1 MTDLPASVRP
11 ILRRLSR
18 RVAVGLFL
26 EIWPRW
32 AVISFLVAGTAALI
46 CRIFFAGAAAFLPW
60 LWLVPILS
68 GIPALYLCV
77 RRAYRQSEIVAL
89 ADWLSGGHG
98 TLLTLFEKQDPA
110 WSNAPAL
117 ETLSQVALPRLKP
130 WRKLGPVLAAALFLS
145 VALFVPQRALTG
157 PRNTVLANDVVA
169 DLKAT
174 LEELK
179 KENLLT
185 PEEETKLEQE
195 VERIRKD
202 SLERM
207 DASSWE
213 AADSLREQVAAELK
227 EKQDAMQ
234 WAQESL
240 TRYAQASQSGS
251 PPSDGMSQE
260 LAQAL
265 EKLAKSGMLSNA
277 PAEIR
282 QFLGSGENGES
293 ASKMRL
299 PKDPRELR
307 NLAAALGRFLGE
319 NGERLAQAG
328 RLARAGGRF
337 NPGDFPEFSWEESE
351 DGDGEPGRG
360 GINRGRGDADLTWGD
375 ESLPYDKFKSV
386 ALPQGYERGPDD
398 WAPVAVLPGAP
409 QASPELSGPSTGVQ
423 FAGTAGQAAWRR
435 TLAPR
440 HYSAVK
446 KYFDDTRTR

>member
-1 MTDLPASVRP
+1 MTDLPAPVRP

-18 RVAVGLFL
+18 RIAVGLFL
-26 EIWPRW
+26 DIWPRW
-32 AVISFLVAGTAALI
+32 AVISFLIAGTAALI

-60 LWLVPILS
+60 LWIVPILS
-68 GIPALYLCV
+68 GIPALYLCF

-89 ADWLSGGHG
+89 ADSLSGGHG
-98 TLLTLFEKQDPA
+98 TLLTLLEKQDPA
-110 WSNAPAL
+110 WSPAL
-117 ETLSQVALPRLKP
+117 ETLSQVTLPRLKP
-130 WRKLGPVLAAALFLS
+130 WRKLGPVVAAALFLS
-145 VALFVPQRALTG
+145 IALFVPQRALTG

-179 KENLLT
+179 KEDLLT
-185 PEEETKLEQE
+185 PEEENKLEEE

-202 SLERM
+202 ALERM

-213 AADSLREQVAAELK
+213 AADSLRERVAAELK

-234 WAQESL
+234 WAQDSL
-240 TRYAQASQSGS
+240 ARYAQASQAGS
-251 PPSDGMSQE
+251 APSDGMSKE

-265 EKLAKSGMLSNA
+265 ENLAKTGMLSNA

-282 QFLGSGENGES
+282 QFLGSSENGES
-293 ASKMRL
+293 AGNIKL

-307 NLAAALGRFLGE
+307 ALAASLARFLGE
-319 NGERLAQAG
+319 NGQRLAQAG

-337 NPGDFPEFSWEESE
+337 NPEDFPEFSWEESE
-351 DGDGEPGRG
+351 DGDGDPGRG
-360 GINRGRGDADLTWGD
+360 GVNRGRGDAELTWGD
-375 ESLPYDKFKSV
+375 ESLPFDKFKSV

-409 QASPELSGPSTGVQ
+409 QASPELSGPSSGMQ

-435 TLAPR
+435 TLSPR